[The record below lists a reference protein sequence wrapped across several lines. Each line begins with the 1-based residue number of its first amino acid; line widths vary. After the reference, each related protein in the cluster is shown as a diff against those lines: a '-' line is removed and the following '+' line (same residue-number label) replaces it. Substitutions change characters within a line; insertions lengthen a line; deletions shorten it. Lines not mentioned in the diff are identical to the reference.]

1 LYNLPV
7 STTFAK
13 SNLSG
18 FKIGFSM
25 TGKKFNSWLPLLF
38 AIVMVVGMV
47 LGFKLR
53 QKTSR
58 PGSIFSTQSNSS
70 LQEILDLVQLKYV
83 DTVKVDSITDSAI
96 NEMLTQLDP
105 HSVYIPAITLQDV
118 NEDLQGNFQ
127 GIGVEFNIFNDTVHV
142 ISVMENGPSHKA
154 GLQVGDRFLQVNDS
168 GVAGNNITS
177 LRIKKLLRGPG
188 NSTVAIQVLR
198 DNEKK
203 QFNIQRGII
212 PIPSVDAAYMANKTT
227 GFIHIN
233 KFSENTYEE
242 FMKSLELLQ
251 QKGMTQLIVDLRDN
265 GGGILQEAVDIAD
278 EFLDANKLIV
288 YTEGTHQKRQDYRCK
303 RDGLFETGKL
313 VLLIDEGSASASEV
327 LAGALQDWD
336 RATIIG
342 RRSFG
347 KGLVQEQY
355 DLSNGAALR
364 LTVSR
369 YYTPLGRSIQKPYA
383 KGEGKDVYR
392 NEIAD
397 RYHNGSMAVADS
409 NHITNGKVFKTQKG
423 NIVYGGGGIMP
434 DMFVPAD
441 TSLLTPLISKLY
453 MHNTISN
460 YAYRYYIQNK
470 KAISNQQNASTL
482 FATVTAQPDFWN
494 GFVQFAAT
502 DSVNA
507 SAFTNKDKAFVS
519 QRLTA
524 LIARQQWR
532 NNGFYEVLNNN
543 DPTVLKALDALR
555 K

>member
-1 LYNLPV
+1 
-7 STTFAK
+7 
-13 SNLSG
+13 
-18 FKIGFSM
+18 M
-25 TGKKFNSWLPLLF
+25 TGRKFNSWLPLLF
-38 AIVMVVGMV
+38 AIVMIAGMV

-58 PGSIFSTQSNSS
+58 PGSIFTAPSNSS
-70 LQEILDLVQLKYV
+70 LQEVLDLVQLKYV
-83 DTVKVDSITDSAI
+83 DTVNADTLADKAI
-96 NEMLTQLDP
+96 SEMLTQLDP

-142 ISVMENGPSHKA
+142 ISVMENGPSFKA
-154 GLQVGDRFLQVNDS
+154 GLQVGDQFLKINDS
-168 GVAGNNITS
+168 AVAGNKITS

-188 NSTVAIQVLR
+188 NSAVAVSILR
-198 DNEKK
+198 DKEIK
-203 QFNIQRGII
+203 QFSIQRGII
-212 PIPSVDAAYMANKTT
+212 PIPSVDAAYMIDNNT

-242 FMKSLELLQ
+242 FMKSLEALQ
-251 QKGMTQLIVDLRDN
+251 KKGMTQLVVDLRDN

-336 RATIIG
+336 RATIVG

-369 YYTPLGRSIQKPYA
+369 YYTPLGRSIQKPYT
-383 KGEGKDVYR
+383 KGQDKDDYR

-397 RYHNGSMAVADS
+397 RYHNGAMTVADS
-409 NHITNGKVFKTQKG
+409 NHTNTGKVYKTQKG
-423 NIVYGGGGIMP
+423 KTVYGGGGIMP
-434 DMFVPAD
+434 DVFVAAD
-441 TSLLTPLISKLY
+441 TSLITLQITQLY
-453 MHNTISN
+453 THNTISN
-460 YAYRYYIQNK
+460 YAYRYFIQNK
-470 KAISNQQNASTL
+470 KIIGGLQTP
-482 FATVTAQPDFWN
+482 TAFYKSVKDAPAFWN
-494 GFVQFAAT
+494 EFVKFASA

-507 SAFTNKDKAFVS
+507 AAFNSKDKNFVS
-519 QRLTA
+519 QRLAA
-524 LIARQQWR
+524 LIARQHWR
-532 NNGFYEVLNNN
+532 SNGFYEVLNST
-543 DPTVLKALDALR
+543 DATLLKAVEII
-555 K
+555 KK